1 MVAAVPLPWW
11 SGCDVVV
18 DAVLATELQMVLEAA
33 VPGAGRRYRPADL
46 CSVVGVGAVYGVGLV
61 LEEPTE
67 FVEC

>member
-18 DAVLATELQMVLEAA
+18 DAVLETELQMVLEAA

-46 CSVVGVGAVYGVGLV
+46 CSVVGVGAVDGVGVV